1 LPGTRNNSDDQ
12 NVAKSSPELE
22 AEESKPT
29 RSPGGTGSTALSSS
43 GVVTGG
49 SVGCRSNHGQR
60 ARGTYTGVVVSTA
73 ARYSTVQGSATAAA
87 RRSTAAAFRTAEARA
102 GCGEYTLRRRSDVTE
117 VGVRV
122 RRDGLAIA
130 GKGRRR
136 RAGEPTRRGGV
147 GQWVVQFSVTVVESV
162 NNERFANLTDRRK
175 LETTKAETVRPAPP
189 PRIEMPVREWHT

>member
-12 NVAKSSPELE
+12 SVAKCSAELE

-49 SVGCRSNHGQR
+49 SVGRRSNHGRR

-73 ARYSTVQGSATAAA
+73 ARYSTVQGRATVAA
-87 RRSTAAAFRTAEARA
+87 RRSTAAAFRSAEARA
-102 GCGEYTLRRRSDVTE
+102 GCGEYPLRWRSDVTE
-117 VGVRV
+117 VGVKV

-130 GKGRRR
+130 GEGRRR
-136 RAGEPTRRGGV
+136 RPAGAAGRGTDAARWGGPV
-147 GQWVVQFSVTVVESV
+147 GDSVQC
-162 NNERFANLTDRRK
+162 NG
-175 LETTKAETVRPAPP
+175 P
-189 PRIEMPVREWHT
+189 